1 MEKKEWEKEQDSAV
15 VTDELQENVNE
26 MSMDEK
32 KTAGENEGS
41 EESVA
46 LEEPVVLGENAEIEE
61 FFDNEEE
68 LVEEIELGNQDGAKE
83 ELSSTEK
90 EEELK
95 ERLAQHNWGAQGVN
109 AKPVLSMVSAEEVHK
124 TNRKTLLQVCALAA
138 IPVAAIVIC
147 TVSLGKDLKNNL
159 PEFDLNGAKKIVEN
173 TMEKIEVEIGEDT
186 GEKEKPEKK
195 EIKGCFDVFSEI
207 NGKTTIEDLEDLLGT
222 NYTEDSTMGALEFD
236 GIKCRDTVGT
246 MCFYMDPDTEMLTYG
261 VWIGSGSEVKP
272 CKKRVKKY
280 LTKLYGEAI
289 CYDDEFWW
297 YDEDGNGF
305 VVKEDDSSDYLF
317 VYYTP
322 A

>member
-46 LEEPVVLGENAEIEE
+46 LEEPVVLGENAETEE
-61 FFDNEEE
+61 FSDNEEE

-147 TVSLGKDLKNNL
+147 AVSLGKDLKNNL
-159 PEFDLNGAKKIVEN
+159 PEFDLSGAKKIVEN
-173 TMEKIEVEIGEDT
+173 SMEKIEVEIGEDT

-195 EIKGCFDVFSEI
+195 EIKGCFEVFSKI
-207 NGKTTIEDLEDLLGT
+207 NSKTTHEDIESLLGKDYIENASDIIRYEGIECRKIEGT
-222 NYTEDSTMGALEFD
+222 LEIYFD
-236 GIKCRDTVGT
+236 Q
-246 MCFYMDPDTEMLTYG
+246 DTEAVSYA
-261 VWIGSGSEVKP
+261 VWVGSGSKMPE
-272 CKKRVKKY
+272 CKKRVIKY
-280 LTKLYGEAI
+280 LTKQYGDGED
-289 CYDDEFWW
+289 YNDELWW
-297 YDEDGNGF
+297 YDVEGNSYSLD
-305 VVKEDDSSDYLF
+305 VVSDDQIY
-317 VYYTP
+317 VYYSPTW
-322 A
+322 

>member
-147 TVSLGKDLKNNL
+147 AASLGKDLKNNL

-186 GEKEKPEKK
+186 GEKEKPKEK
-195 EIKGCFDVFSEI
+195 EIKGCFEVFSEI
-207 NGKTTIEDLEDLLGT
+207 NGKSTIEDLEDLLGT
-222 NYTEDSTMGALEFD
+222 NYSEDPSVDIIWYEGIQCRKTEGDMG
-236 GIKCRDTVGT
+236 
-246 MCFYMDPDTEMLTYG
+246 FYFDPDTELVSYAFWTG
-261 VWIGSGSEVKP
+261 CGLKVVD
-272 CKKRVKKY
+272 CKKNVKKF
-280 LTKLYGEAI
+280 LTKKYGDAEDVGAQL
-289 CYDDEFWW
+289 WW
-297 YDEDGNGF
+297 YDKLGNGF
-305 VVKEDDSSDYLF
+305 CLEDTSEEQVT
-317 VYYTP
+317 VYYMP
-322 A
+322 IE